1 MIDYTEE
8 QKWTRCVAR
17 LPVKEKLEWRLVV
30 KKPDKYTSGYTERLR
45 GLGEESLKELFVR
58 RSLRQLE
65 HEDVGLERLFLE
77 E

>member
-1 MIDYTEE
+1 ME
-8 QKWTRCVAR
+8 Q
-17 LPVKEKLEWRLVV
+17 
-30 KKPDKYTSGYTERLR
+30 LR

>member
-58 RSLRQLE
+58 RLSVAS
-65 HEDVGLERLFLE
+65 VGN
-77 E
+77 